1 MAAVKR
7 IGDVG
12 KSAAKVKD
20 VKLVKEFK
28 AFIMKGNVLD
38 MAVGIIIGL
47 AFGTVVTSMVNDVL
61 MPPIGMALGG
71 MDFKDSFIVLKEG
84 KWPGPYPS
92 LTNATSSGAVTWRY
106 GAFINTVIN
115 FLIVA
120 FAVFML
126 IRSVAKM
133 QRKEE
138 AKKEEVP
145 TEKDCPYCMMK
156 IPIKATKCGHCTS
169 GIEEAAT
176 A

>member
-1 MAAVKR
+1 MAGIKR
-7 IGDVG
+7 IGEV
-12 KSAAKVKD
+12 KKVKD

-47 AFGTVVTSMVNDVL
+47 AFGTVVTSMVNDVI
-61 MPPIGMALGG
+61 MPPIGYAIGG
-71 MDFKDSFIVLKEG
+71 VDFKDSFIVLKEG
-84 KWPGPYPS
+84 KYPGPYHS
-92 LTNATSSGAVTWRY
+92 LANATASGAVTWRY
-106 GAFINTVIN
+106 GQFINTVIN

-126 IRSVAKM
+126 IKGVASM
-133 QRKEE
+133 RAKEE
-138 AKKEEVP
+138 AKKEAEP
-145 TEKDCPYCMMK
+145 TEKECPHCMMK

-169 GIEEAAT
+169 ELEKTEAT